1 MTTYKTDLKASVAET
16 TFRDAS
22 LIGFEA
28 SGATVLFGKSALRL
42 PVAIS
47 DNPGGRV
54 SIHDMSEN
62 QPTLTGVY
70 VVDLQVVKEMLT
82 RTGEASYKAEL
93 ASQDGQTLFEGT
105 GNLEMINPEV
115 GHSRIV
121 FRGKYKEG
129 APTVLGLEAEAPA
142 AWERISV
149 VWSGIAW

>member
-1 MTTYKTDLKASVAET
+1 MTTYDTDLKASAIES

-22 LIGFEA
+22 LIGLEA
-28 SGATVLFGKSALRL
+28 SGTTVLFGKSALRL

-47 DNPGGRV
+47 DNPGGRS

-70 VVDLQVVKEMLT
+70 VVDLQVVKEVLT
-82 RTGEASYKAEL
+82 RTGDVSYKAEL

-105 GNLEMINPEV
+105 GNLEMVNPDV
-115 GHSRIV
+115 GHSKIV
-121 FRGKYKEG
+121 FSGKYKEG

-142 AWERISV
+142 QWERASV
-149 VWSGIAW
+149 VWSGISW